1 MEFLRMDLEVIL
13 EINLELD
20 LKVNLEIQKLKWIR
34 TNVGLVRQ
42 DTSAVNRVAG
52 LLVETIG
59 SSEQHVETTL
69 VLLWSL

>member
-34 TNVGLVRQ
+34 
-42 DTSAVNRVAG
+42 
-52 LLVETIG
+52 
-59 SSEQHVETTL
+59 SELMSV
-69 VLLWSL
+69 